1 MPIRFSSLLIAV
13 LALGAAPAQAR
24 VIRQFSEL
32 LHGRLED
39 MTRAMDAC
47 TLDQSETDWDFDLIY
62 VDIWPYAN
70 VGVGSV
76 LQAQVAPELLLVWAR
91 GSVD

>member
-1 MPIRFSSLLIAV
+1 
-13 LALGAAPAQAR
+13 
-24 VIRQFSEL
+24 
-32 LHGRLED
+32 